1 MNSKSL
7 RLTVALIFAV
17 VALAASQP
25 AQAGTKKFVLSP
37 VDPGMK
43 MEGIAALSTRGKIEQ
58 FTVRVFADLPDV
70 PGPSADRIDGLVV
83 AIVKN
88 GEKIDV
94 AKLFIELG
102 SGIVTLDNRMHVSPV
117 FPVAEIEEV
126 LVFKG
131 TKLLL
136 RGYAYAR

>member
-58 FTVRVFADLPDV
+58 FTVRVFADLPD
-70 PGPSADRIDGLVV
+70 RRDGFIV

-94 AKLFIELG
+94 AKLFLELG
-102 SGIVTLDNRMHVSPV
+102 SGIVTLDNRMHVSPA

-126 LVFKG
+126 LVFQG
-131 TKLLL
+131 EKLFL
-136 RGYAYAR
+136 RGYAYPR